1 MKPPSP
7 LLGFNNNV
15 RHKGR
20 VFHIQ
25 TEDSGVR
32 HPHIITHLFADGG
45 RILKTAKTSYAEFI
59 DAANMGEVVRQMMQ
73 EQHKAMFMALR
84 DGQFDHLV
92 EELPARGG
100 SGQTGVRAA
109 ALGASAN
116 PSASAP
122 KPSPAAPREAPIGPP
137 PPPIVNPLGSAP
149 TLPSVPAVQMVPPRI
164 APVAPPEAAP
174 PMVVNVA
181 PMTVHVPIAPV
192 VVPPAPPATNLATA
206 TTLPA
211 GPTPIA
217 SAPVAP
223 PPLPAVPAVPGMTS
237 FPSVP
242 PAPRGAPPFAPAT
255 LVTRPTPARVASAR
269 PRLDI
274 DPAAIHRAPE
284 PHSPTLS
291 GTLASVVE
299 ASVDEGPS
307 IDLDTLERAA
317 AEAETPLFQQIRDLP
332 PPPAAVI
339 GSSRPPVASPGGY
352 SSVAAPAPASA
363 GPPSTRGRYAPSR
376 PSSIFASS
384 RPQDGSS
391 IFGEDLISEKSL
403 DEVILSYLAEDLDG
417 PTEKK

>member
-92 EELPARGG
+92 DELPARGG
-100 SGQTGVRAA
+100 SGQTGLRGAVPAA
-109 ALGASAN
+109 A
-116 PSASAP
+116 ASAP
-122 KPSPAAPREAPIGPP
+122 KPPLREAPIPP

-149 TLPSVPAVQMVPPRI
+149 TMPSVPAVHMAPPRI
-164 APVAPPEAAP
+164 APVAPPDPAP
-174 PMVVNVA
+174 PMAVNV
-181 PMTVHVPIAPV
+181 PLAPV
-192 VVPPAPPATNLATA
+192 VVPPAPPVTNLATA

-211 GPTPIA
+211 GPTP
-217 SAPVAP
+217 SANVPVAP
-223 PPLPAVPAVPGMTS
+223 PPLPAVPGMTS

-242 PAPRGAPPFAPAT
+242 PAPRAARPASPPPPAPAA

-284 PHSPTLS
+284 PHSPALS
-291 GTLASVVE
+291 GTLAAVVE

-332 PPPAAVI
+332 PPPAAVMS
-339 GSSRPPVASPGGY
+339 SSRPPVASPGGY

-376 PSSIFASS
+376 PSSIFASV
-384 RPQDGSS
+384 RPQEGSS

-417 PTEKK
+417 PAEKK

>member
-1 MKPPSP
+1 M
-7 LLGFNNNV
+7 
-15 RHKGR
+15 
-20 VFHIQ
+20 
-25 TEDSGVR
+25 
-32 HPHIITHLFADGG
+32 
-45 RILKTAKTSYAEFI
+45 
-59 DAANMGEVVRQMMQ
+59 
-73 EQHKAMFMALR
+73 
-84 DGQFDHLV
+84 
-92 EELPARGG
+92 
-100 SGQTGVRAA
+100 
-109 ALGASAN
+109 
-116 PSASAP
+116 
-122 KPSPAAPREAPIGPP
+122 
-137 PPPIVNPLGSAP
+137 NPLGSAP

-181 PMTVHVPIAPV
+181 PMAVHVPIAPV
-192 VVPPAPPATNLATA
+192 VVPTAPPATA

-332 PPPAAVI
+332 PPPAAVHA
-339 GSSRPPVASPGGY
+339 SSPPSSTAAGGKPKCRNNHQTR
-352 SSVAAPAPASA
+352 AAIDPPAS
-363 GPPSTRGRYAPSR
+363 S
-376 PSSIFASS
+376 
-384 RPQDGSS
+384 
-391 IFGEDLISEKSL
+391 
-403 DEVILSYLAEDLDG
+403 
-417 PTEKK
+417 